1 MTKEVKLPELGEEVE
16 KATVSFWHHEKG
28 ERVEKE
34 DDLVEMVT
42 DKATFNV
49 PSPISG
55 TLSQI
60 KVGEGDTVKVGEV
73 IAIIEEDE

>member
-1 MTKEVKLPELGEEVE
+1 MAKEVKLPELGEEVE
-16 KATVSFWHHEKG
+16 KATVSFWYHEEG

-34 DDLVEMVT
+34 EDLVEMVT

-49 PSPISG
+49 PSPAFG

-60 KVGEGDTVKVGEV
+60 KAEEGAIVKAGEV
-73 IAIIEEDE
+73 LAIIEEDE